1 MKKIMIMLCLALLAA
16 STLVLSGCGSSDTNN
31 KKVAVALD
39 NSSERWQTN
48 GQAIKDMLEK
58 EGYTVDLQFADTP
71 DQQIEQIKK
80 QLADSPKCLVIGA
93 VDSTALKDVLA
104 EAKEKKV
111 AVIAFDRLIMNTDAV
126 SYYAS
131 FDNLAVG
138 QAMGE
143 YIEAKL
149 QLKTG
154 AGPFY
159 MEVFAGDPADNN
171 AHVFYDGAMEV
182 LKPYVDKGQ
191 LVIPSK
197 EMQFDQVAVQG
208 WKAEGAAARMTKLLQ
223 GPDAGVKLD
232 VVLSPNDGLAGGIRE
247 ALTKSGYREMPIMT
261 GQDAESQ
268 ALDAIRKG
276 EQTIT
281 IYKSP
286 ELLVA
291 KTVRMIKAVVEGTQ
305 PDINDVKSYNNGV
318 ITVPAY
324 LCTPLIID
332 KDNLSEVK

>member
-1 MKKIMIMLCLALLAA
+1 MKKIITILCLALLVI
-16 STLVLSGCGSSDTNN
+16 STLVLGGCGSSDTNN
-31 KKVAVALD
+31 KKVAVAFA
-39 NSSERWQTN
+39 NSSSSWQKN
-48 GQAIKDMLEK
+48 GQTIKEMLEK

-71 DQQIEQIKK
+71 DQQIEQIKQ
-80 QLADSPKCLVIGA
+80 QLAESPKCLVIGA
-93 VDSTALKDVLA
+93 VDSTALKDVLS

-111 AVIAFDRLIMNTDAV
+111 AVIAFDRLIMNSDAV

-154 AGPFY
+154 AGPFN

-191 LVIPSK
+191 LLIPSK
-197 EMQFDQVAVQG
+197 ETSFDQVAIKG
-208 WKAEGAAARMTKLLQ
+208 WKPEGATERMTKLLQ

-232 VVLSPNDGLAGGIRE
+232 VVLSPNDGLAGGIRD
-247 ALTKSGYREMPIMT
+247 ALAKGGYSEMPLLT

-268 ALDAIRKG
+268 ALDAIRSGK
-276 EQTIT
+276 QTIT

-318 ITVPAY
+318 IVVPAY
-324 LCTPLIID
+324 LCTPMIID